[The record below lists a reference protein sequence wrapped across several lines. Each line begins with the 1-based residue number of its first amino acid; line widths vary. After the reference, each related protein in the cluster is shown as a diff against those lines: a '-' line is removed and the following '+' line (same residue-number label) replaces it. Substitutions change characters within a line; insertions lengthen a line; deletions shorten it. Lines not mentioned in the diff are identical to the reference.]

1 MPHTPLPRI
10 SSPSG
15 VPTGKQRFLRRRTHV
30 IKKEMGVEVNK
41 MRVQSGRHN
50 VSGEMEQRQNQFAN
64 VCYCVE
70 LKEKENSDIKK
81 ENAALKERV
90 LKMERCKRSSRNF
103 TG

>member
-1 MPHTPLPRI
+1 VIQDLLLLSHELSMPHTPLSRI

-50 VSGEMEQRQNQFAN
+50 G
-64 VCYCVE
+64 
-70 LKEKENSDIKK
+70 
-81 ENAALKERV
+81 
-90 LKMERCKRSSRNF
+90 CKR
-103 TG
+103 T